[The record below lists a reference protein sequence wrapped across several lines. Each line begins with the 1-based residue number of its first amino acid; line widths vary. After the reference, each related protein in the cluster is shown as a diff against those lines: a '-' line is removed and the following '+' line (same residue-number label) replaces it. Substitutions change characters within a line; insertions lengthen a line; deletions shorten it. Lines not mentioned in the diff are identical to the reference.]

1 MEARVVLLNDRASVP
16 RYTDAGAAGA
26 DVCASDD
33 AVVPARGRALVRTGV
48 SMTAPE
54 GTYMR
59 VAPRSGLALKK
70 GIDVMAGVIDRNY
83 TGEIGVILV
92 NHSDEDFVVS
102 VGDRV
107 AQLIAEKIAQP
118 AISMV
123 ESLDPS
129 ERGGAGFG
137 STGV

>member
-16 RYTDAGAAGA
+16 RYADAGAAGA

-54 GTYMR
+54 GTYIR

-83 TGEIGVILV
+83 TGEIGVILM

-102 VGDRV
+102 AGDRV
-107 AQLIAEKIAQP
+107 AQLICEKIAQP
-118 AISMV
+118 AITVV